1 MNIGI
6 LNSGGDCPGLNAVT
20 KAVVLAAKNK
30 GQHKVYGFQNGFEGM
45 YTENGYRELILE
57 DVETIERMGGTILG
71 TKNKGDFGEIGAQ
84 QEPSA
89 QAKSLLNKI
98 VATKEKLNL
107 EALIVTGGDGSLR
120 IAYWI
125 GQQTGINII
134 GIPKT
139 IDNDLA
145 NTDVTLGFRTAVQTA
160 CNAISQIRD
169 TAQALQ
175 RVLVVEVMGWSAGWI
190 ALESGLA
197 GGADII
203 LIPEI
208 PYSTEKVAE
217 YIKQK
222 MPSEKHSI
230 IIVIAEGAPE
240 KHRQMDDKSAGTKL
254 AYDLKSFGIETRASI
269 LGYIQRGGEPV
280 AYDKILGAR
289 LGEKAVDLA
298 TNGEKNKFVSV
309 NADEITI
316 LSLEKASSDTKFVPS
331 NHPLVLTARGLG
343 IYFGDD

>member
-20 KAVVLAAKNK
+20 KAVVTAAKHN
-30 GQHKVYGFQNGFEGM
+30 GNHKVFGFLDGFQGM
-45 YTENGYRELILE
+45 YSEDGYKELTLR
-57 DVETIERMGGTILG
+57 DVTIIERMGGTILG
-71 TKNKGDFGEIGAQ
+71 TTNKGDFGEIGGQ
-84 QEPSA
+84 KEPSEH
-89 QAKSLLNKI
+89 AKMLLNKI
-98 VATKEKLNL
+98 IATKEKLAL
-107 EALIVTGGDGSLR
+107 DALIVTGGDGSLR

-125 GQQTGINII
+125 GTQTGINII

-160 CNAISQIRD
+160 SDAISKIRD
-169 TAQALQ
+169 TAQALN

-203 LIPEI
+203 LIPEV
-208 PYSTEKVAE
+208 PYSTEKVAQF
-217 YIKQK
+217 IKEK
-222 MPSEKHSI
+222 MPNEKRSV

-240 KHRQMDDKSAGTKL
+240 KNRQADEKSAGTKL
-254 AYDLKSFGIETRASI
+254 AYNLKEYGIETRASI

-280 AYDKILGAR
+280 SFDKILGAR
-289 LGEKAVDLA
+289 LGQKAIEIILK
-298 TNGEKNKFVSV
+298 GEQNKFISIDA
-309 NADEITI
+309 NEITV
-316 LSLEKASSDTKFVPS
+316 LPLEKASSDTKLVPPD
-331 NHPLVLTARGLG
+331 HYLIETAKG
-343 IYFGDD
+343 IGVYFGE